1 MIVLD
6 FARSQQ
12 SAKHN
17 QRKREKGG
25 PQNLAKGAFR
35 LACAMLGPLS
45 YETVHTMELGYML
58 IWRSEYGAGI
68 EIPRGGCRDE
78 CSASPSGPYLNS
90 PYIVIAREDVHYLI
104 IINYVYI

>member
-25 PQNLAKGAFR
+25 PQELAKGAAR
-35 LACAMLGPLS
+35 LACVMLGPLS

-58 IWRSEYGAGI
+58 IWHSEYGAEI
-68 EIPRGGCRDE
+68 EIPCGGCRDG
-78 CSASPSGPYLNS
+78 CSPSPSRQYLHS
-90 PYIVIAREDVHYLI
+90 PTL
-104 IINYVYI
+104 

>member
-25 PQNLAKGAFR
+25 PQELAKGAAR
-35 LACAMLGPLS
+35 LACALLGPLS
-45 YETVHTMELGYML
+45 Y
-58 IWRSEYGAGI
+58 
-68 EIPRGGCRDE
+68 
-78 CSASPSGPYLNS
+78 
-90 PYIVIAREDVHYLI
+90 
-104 IINYVYI
+104 

>member
-1 MIVLD
+1 MLVIVLD

-25 PQNLAKGAFR
+25 PQELAKGAAR

-58 IWRSEYGAGI
+58 MWHSEYGLG
-68 EIPRGGCRDE
+68 
-78 CSASPSGPYLNS
+78 
-90 PYIVIAREDVHYLI
+90 
-104 IINYVYI
+104 